1 MRGVSR
7 RHIAACACI
16 ALGVLMACATAVGG
30 AHVRPIRRGAPLARG
45 SHVKPGRA
53 RSLTPAHDGFGARRG
68 HGDDHRGDRTRARA
82 QAQRRRVEDD
92 ENDAATLAARRRRLQ
107 AADAGATAPPESR
120 PSAADAYGIDDTV
133 VFVPWASL
141 DSAPDDVTCD
151 GCKLTARALFADAV
165 ASARTTRASS
175 WKALDEPMRESV
187 VELVWSETTCARM
200 VNISALRRD
209 GKGRLVDARED
220 TRDSEISNP
229 GEARVVPENVTDTIA
244 VAMLERMCVLL
255 RDDLQARDWLVS
267 SLSAIAD
274 VRPLSDAQ
282 ARFACDIL
290 SPDAACTVGG
300 GRDEL

>member
-1 MRGVSR
+1 
-7 RHIAACACI
+7 
-16 ALGVLMACATAVGG
+16 
-30 AHVRPIRRGAPLARG
+30 
-45 SHVKPGRA
+45 
-53 RSLTPAHDGFGARRG
+53 
-68 HGDDHRGDRTRARA
+68 
-82 QAQRRRVEDD
+82 
-92 ENDAATLAARRRRLQ
+92 
-107 AADAGATAPPESR
+107 
-120 PSAADAYGIDDTV
+120 
-133 VFVPWASL
+133 
-141 DSAPDDVTCD
+141 
-151 GCKLTARALFADAV
+151 
-165 ASARTTRASS
+165 
-175 WKALDEPMRESV
+175 
-187 VELVWSETTCARM
+187 M

>member
-1 MRGVSR
+1 
-7 RHIAACACI
+7 
-16 ALGVLMACATAVGG
+16 
-30 AHVRPIRRGAPLARG
+30 
-45 SHVKPGRA
+45 
-53 RSLTPAHDGFGARRG
+53 
-68 HGDDHRGDRTRARA
+68 
-82 QAQRRRVEDD
+82 
-92 ENDAATLAARRRRLQ
+92 
-107 AADAGATAPPESR
+107 
-120 PSAADAYGIDDTV
+120 
-133 VFVPWASL
+133 
-141 DSAPDDVTCD
+141 
-151 GCKLTARALFADAV
+151 
-165 ASARTTRASS
+165 
-175 WKALDEPMRESV
+175 
-187 VELVWSETTCARM
+187 
-200 VNISALRRD
+200 
-209 GKGRLVDARED
+209 VDARED